1 MYKEIERL
9 LSLSKKNDKNA
20 KEKLILKLEP
30 LIISSIKRYY
40 YNPYMYEDLL
50 QEGYEIV
57 LNAIEEYNPN
67 KGCHF
72 LGFVKLK
79 LKYHYLNKHKEK
91 QTSSLNQPVKDG
103 DMELIDLIED
113 EGFSPLDNIIQKEKI
128 NKLKEGI
135 KSLTPRQ
142 REVIIAYYI
151 EGMSIKDIGKKL
163 GIAYRTVVNI
173 KTNAI
178 DVLKNIIVK

>member
-9 LSLSKKNDKNA
+9 LALSKKNDKNA
-20 KEKLILKLEP
+20 KEELIWKLEP
-30 LIISSIKRYY
+30 LIKSSIKRYY

-50 QEGYEIV
+50 QEGYEVV
-57 LNAIEEYNPN
+57 LNAIEEYDPN
-67 KGCHF
+67 ERCHF
-72 LGFVKLK
+72 LGFVKLN

-91 QTSSLNQPVKDG
+91 QTSSLNQTIKDG
-103 DMELIDLIED
+103 ETELIDLIED
-113 EGFSPLDNIIQKEKI
+113 EASSPLEDIIQKEEI

-151 EGMSIKDIGKKL
+151 EGMSIKEIGEKL
-163 GIAYRTVVNI
+163 GIAYRTVVNT

-178 DVLKNIIVK
+178 DVLKNKMVK